1 MSVLIPLPRKHDL
14 PVRLTKASTTYQS
27 KMKNISINFS
37 SALFVYFLLIGT
49 SLFAQ
54 QTDGVSSP
62 SINQAGETVP
72 VTWDTFVRAE
82 TDKMFKTYASIGGFG
97 EFFHLRSVTPINK
110 QDVIRM
116 NRDTRY
122 SIGVFDLTNPLSV
135 TLPETKGRFISMQ
148 VINQDEY
155 TKAVYYKPGTY
166 KFTKEKIGTRYV
178 ALIVRVLVNGEDVSD
193 NKLISEIQ
201 DQLKATQ
208 TSPGTFEVP
217 NWDKASQDKLRDAL
231 NVLASTLTDTR
242 LCFGDYDEVD
252 PIAHLLGAAYG
263 WGGNPIK
270 DAMYINVVP
279 EKNDGKT
286 AYSLTVRD
294 VPVDGFWS
302 ISVYNKEGY
311 FEENTFNSYT
321 LNNTSAVKN
330 VDGSITVHF
339 GGDSSQPNF
348 IPITE
353 GWNYMVRLY
362 RARNEVLNGSW
373 VFPEPFIVN

>member
-1 MSVLIPLPRKHDL
+1 MNTLLKLNGRIIFAIIFCVLVFNTMPTI
-14 PVRLTKASTTYQS
+14 
-27 KMKNISINFS
+27 
-37 SALFVYFLLIGT
+37 
-49 SLFAQ
+49 AQ
-54 QTDGVSSP
+54 V
-62 SINQAGETVP
+62 NNETVQ
-72 VTWDTFVRAE
+72 VTWETFVRAE

-97 EFFHLRSVTPINK
+97 KFFHLRAVTPIDK

-122 SIGVFDLTNPLSV
+122 SLGIFDLTNPLTI
-135 TLPETKGRFISMQ
+135 TLPDTKGRFISMQ

-155 TKAVYYKPGTY
+155 TKAVHYNPGTY
-166 KFTKEKIGTRYV
+166 KFTMENIGTRYV
-178 ALIVRVLVNGEDVSD
+178 ALIIRVLVDGENESD
-193 NKLISEIQ
+193 NQLVTKIQ
-201 DQLKATQ
+201 DDVKVEQ

-217 NWDKASQDKLRDAL
+217 NWDKASQDKLRDAI

-242 LCFGDYDEVD
+242 LCFGDKEEVD

-279 EKNDGKT
+279 ELNDGKT
-286 AYSLTVRD
+286 AYQLTVKD

-302 ISVYNKEGY
+302 ISVYNKAGY
-311 FEENTFNSYT
+311 FEKNTYNSYT

-330 VDGSITVHF
+330 DDGSITVHF
-339 GGDSSQPNF
+339 GGDPKQHNF

-362 RARNEVLNGSW
+362 RARNEVLNGTW
-373 VFPEPFIVN
+373 VFPNPLKIN